1 MNNTWEYNAVHDNE
15 GYGGL
20 SIMFADDFT
29 PSLSIRANIL
39 FENNCA
45 ILSGNC
51 ANFMMKSVNISATD
65 NIVADSNYRGVFEVA
80 AYRMPAA
87 NMVVQR
93 NILWNSTQSIHL
105 SGQGGGGGGA
115 LPLKQSSAAHAYTC
129 VCGQSTKTAFHGWD
143 TATLGDLIST
153 GDGTNMQRQMAKQ
166 IGFSAAQL
174 AWPVVSAAD
183 GNFVGGFSSAPKMD
197 PVAWLQ
203 MSNCSTWDRNSRPL
217 KARPFDPVGTPQPY
231 HSRTHLDYAIA
242 NTSAIVEL
250 GFEGAF
256 DVSKIGLLPSFV
268 HELGEFKRR
277 DAFGIIQSE
286 RYDRTK
292 NLWYVGIH
300 TRTCNI

>member
-1 MNNTWEYNAVHDNE
+1 MRLILGVPGGSSVNNTWEYNAVHDNE

-29 PSLSIRANIL
+29 PSLAIRANIL
-39 FENNCA
+39 YENNCA

-65 NIVADSNYRGVFEVA
+65 NIVADSNYTGVFEVA

-115 LPLKQSSAAHAYTC
+115 LPRRQSSAAHAYTS
-129 VCGQSTKTAFHGWD
+129 VCGESTKTAFHGWD
-143 TATLGDLIST
+143 ASTLGDLIST

-183 GNFVGGFSSAPKMD
+183 GNFAGGFSSAPNVD
-197 PVAWLQ
+197 PVAWLR

-217 KARPFDPVGTPQPY
+217 KTRPFDPVDPQPY
-231 HSRTHLDYAIA
+231 HSRTHLDYAIS
-242 NTSAIVEL
+242 NTSAVVAF
-250 GFEGAF
+250 GYKGAF
-256 DVSKIGLLPSFV
+256 DVRKIGLLPSFV

-277 DAFGIIQSE
+277 DAFGIIQTE

-292 NLWYVGIH
+292 NLW
-300 TRTCNI
+300 